1 MNIQPLHD
9 YYLVKL
15 LEPEEKTTDAGIVLP
30 ESVQKKM
37 PTVMGSI
44 VKLPPTSTDPDMKNE
59 FAHCESGVTV
69 IIRPDATIMYEA
81 VDMGDE
87 GKFFLVKYEN
97 IIAVLNEDLGEVE
110 NG

>member
-37 PTVMGSI
+37 PTVMGEV
-44 VKLPPTSTDPDMKNE
+44 VKNCVD
-59 FAHCESGVTV
+59 AHSPLEGETV
-69 IIRPDATIMYEA
+69 IIKPDATIMYEA

-97 IIAVLNEDLGEVE
+97 IIAVLDKKWSK
-110 NG
+110 

>member
-9 YYLVKL
+9 YYLIKL

-37 PTVMGSI
+37 PTVMGVVECNPI
-44 VKLPPTSTDPDMKNE
+44 GTLGGDVIALE
-59 FAHCESGVTV
+59 GETV
-69 IIRPDATIMYEA
+69 IIKPDTSVMYEA

-87 GKFFLVKYEN
+87 GKFFLVKREN
-97 IIAVLNEDLGEVE
+97 IIAVLDRKWSK
-110 NG
+110 

>member
-37 PTVMGSI
+37 PTVMGVVI
-44 VKLPPTSTDPDMKNE
+44 KVPGRIMLVPEPKAAITEGN
-59 FAHCESGVTV
+59 TV
-69 IIRPDATIMYEA
+69 IIKPDATIMYEA

-87 GKFFLVKYEN
+87 GKFFLVKNEN
-97 IIAVLNEDLGEVE
+97 IIAVLDEEE
-110 NG
+110 ESK

>member
-15 LEPEEKTTDAGIVLP
+15 LEPKEKTTDAGIVIP
-30 ESVQKKM
+30 ESAQKKM
-37 PTVMGSI
+37 LTVMSVV
-44 VKLPPTSTDPDMKNE
+44 VKNCID
-59 FAHCESGVTV
+59 AHSPLEGKTV
-69 IIRPDATIMYEA
+69 IIKPDAAIMYEV

-97 IIAVLNEDLGEVE
+97 IIAVLDEEGK
-110 NG
+110 